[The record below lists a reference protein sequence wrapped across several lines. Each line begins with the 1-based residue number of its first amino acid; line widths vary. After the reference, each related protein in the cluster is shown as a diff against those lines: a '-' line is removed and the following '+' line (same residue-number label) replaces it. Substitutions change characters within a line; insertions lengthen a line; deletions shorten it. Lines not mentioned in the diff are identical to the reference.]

1 MAHAS
6 PEEGNRSPK
15 RIKTCDVLAT
25 IRRAFS
31 EMDLPSE
38 PEQPSLVV
46 ETVFTEMER
55 SERVKELAP
64 LKLLKLIFFAHGIA
78 AAVFNK
84 RLIREEFEGWP
95 FGPVARSVYDDLG
108 YKGNVPLPFLGE
120 ASKIK
125 PSQMME
131 LCIALAVAAHGRDS
145 TYIIKFKSH
154 IPLWHE
160 YHGDVWDHVVM
171 PFNGIK
177 EWFSQDDI
185 IVQEVL
191 AGMLPRVKPDVR
203 NSIFTLLARNPSL
216 RSGFSD
222 QAISAEAARKLNKHV
237 VIWPGQS
244 AINAMI
250 VASTK
255 STSLYD
261 SVCTQLDEG
270 SQEYLAVL
278 ARLAGLGDWVAL
290 ARLGD
295 HVDLESD
302 LEHRRSRF
310 KGTVSDAQSDEERYA
325 CLFMP
330 LARFCSLLMKTPKM
344 PSRCGKNANL
354 ITPRWPWQPAVTI
367 PPYSFLRLETLAN
380 HTHPLHATISTQAL
394 RKLQVGDASYQAKYL
409 FGMLAARIGIRDDAR
424 IALMSVAVRGFERA
438 CESLFNMFPSASDF
452 SLEELEAL
460 AKATQRG
467 RVALASYYT
476 INGDDAKAGVLFG
489 QGVDT
494 LNRFGAISSG
504 DDALALEVTAM
515 YNNLVAVALPEE

>member
-31 EMDLPSE
+31 EMELPSE

-325 CLFMP
+325 FGAFLFLVDEDAKDAISVWEKCKLDHAKVAM
-330 LARFCSLLMKTPKM
+330 AA
-344 PSRCGKNANL
+344 CGDD
-354 ITPRWPWQPAVTI
+354 PAVQLSALGDI
-367 PPYSFLRLETLAN
+367 GEPYASFA
-380 HTHPLHATISTQAL
+380 
-394 RKLQVGDASYQAKYL
+394 
-409 FGMLAARIGIRDDAR
+409 RDDLDSG
-424 IALMSVAVRGFERA
+424 I
-438 CESLFNMFPSASDF
+438 
-452 SLEELEAL
+452 
-460 AKATQRG
+460 AKAASRRCKLSGEVPFRNARG
-467 RVALASYYT
+467 AHRNPRRRTY
-476 INGDDAKAGVLFG
+476 
-489 QGVDT
+489 
-494 LNRFGAISSG
+494 RFDVSRRAWF
-504 DDALALEVTAM
+504 
-515 YNNLVAVALPEE
+515 